1 MFFRTTR
8 DLIGR
13 WVFKATV
20 GGQREQACFVTV
32 GVTKRVRNI
41 SIISYSTILN
51 GGACPSSLLSNERTN
66 RRLQHNSWI
75 RYIIISLTR
84 ITLRSF
90 YFKEFYLLIIVQSAN
105 AFLLRKII
113 IDILN
118 LVVL

>member
-8 DLIGR
+8 DLIGC

-51 GGACPSSLLSNERTN
+51 GGRVPRVYYQMRERIGAFNTIAGFAISLL
-66 RRLQHNSWI
+66 
-75 RYIIISLTR
+75 
-84 ITLRSF
+84 
-90 YFKEFYLLIIVQSAN
+90 V
-105 AFLLRKII
+105 
-113 IDILN
+113 
-118 LVVL
+118 